1 MIFSELMIANFEGQL
16 CMFTNVVKGWQ
27 YRRFVLDTSSM
38 VVLEYY
44 LLEEK
49 DGARSQEM
57 EGALVISG

>member
-1 MIFSELMIANFEGQL
+1 MMTNFEGQL
-16 CMFTNVVKGWQ
+16 CMFTDVVKGWQ

-49 DGARSQEM
+49 DGARSQ
-57 EGALVISG
+57 